1 MMSPEAQILQFKW
14 H

>member
-1 MMSPEAQILQFKW
+1 MSPEAQILQFKW